1 MFKEECITKSWI
13 RIETK
18 VFVEIF
24 DSPHEVGKVL
34 AHGFT
39 QISGVLQNYL
49 KKLSK

>member
-1 MFKEECITKSWI
+1 MFKEDCITESWI
-13 RIETK
+13 RTETK

-24 DSPHEVGKVL
+24 DSPREVWKVL

-39 QISGVLQNYL
+39 QISSVLQNYL